1 MLNYF
6 LDFLI
11 KLFIFEERTHTGSIE
26 MYIKSL
32 PLLYYGKEV
41 WGAIITLLRRGGS
54 WKALQNN
61 PELLLAEN

>member
-41 WGAIITLLRRGGS
+41 WGAIITLLRRGGGI
-54 WKALQNN
+54 
-61 PELLLAEN
+61 AEGFTKQSGAAFG